1 MKCPRKTTNKGIT
14 PTRHPENLVKNCWG
28 LGARAG
34 DSADTGN
41 CCQAWKPEFGPTD
54 WRKPTPANCPLTSI
68 HCHGSHMPTHK
79 HTHTQNKWKCDLK
92 IKNCFGFVPDAE
104 QRVFQKQLGHLKKSR
119 GFLYITEN
127 WLQWPLT
134 TDEGEELVP
143 KLAQTGEIQ
152 EKETRTN
159 RRELKGDESES
170 WRLKEE
176 EVLLHW
182 WVNPV
187 FRAFVNKWKNT

>member
-1 MKCPRKTTNKGIT
+1 MGGGGAGWWLSRYWQLLSSLKTWVRPYRVKKTNSCRLPSDLHT
-14 PTRHPENLVKNCWG
+14 LPW
-28 LGARAG
+28 
-34 DSADTGN
+34 
-41 CCQAWKPEFGPTD
+41 
-54 WRKPTPANCPLTSI
+54 LTYE
-68 HCHGSHMPTHK
+68 SHTHT
-79 HTHTQNKWKCDLK
+79 HTHTQNKWKCNLK
-92 IKNCFGFVPDAE
+92 IKTCFGFVPDTK
-104 QRVFQKQLGHLKKSR
+104 QRVFQKQLGHLKKSE

-143 KLAQTGEIQ
+143 KLAQIGEIQ

-159 RRELKGDESES
+159 RRELKGGWV

-187 FRAFVNKWKNT
+187 FRAFVNKWNNT